1 MKKIYLIRH
10 AQSES
15 NARLSIRPN
24 PAIRLTDAGVAQAN
38 ELCDWLLANITEP
51 IDGVFRSHYLRT
63 AQTAEPY
70 LAATSQT
77 AGVIEE
83 LHEFDYL
90 DFERIKNLQFDELI
104 EIAEEFW
111 RISDV
116 NYKDG
121 LATDSFANF
130 VNRVQQVRQMFREL
144 PNGNYIVFTH
154 GMWIGMLL
162 WQILHADGERVMD
175 MNAFREYELAIRPKN
190 CEVYLLTHIEQSELA
205 TKMRVCDE

>member
-90 DFERIKNLQFDELI
+90 DFERIKDLQFDELI

-111 RISDV
+111 RIGDV

-130 VNRVQQVRQMFREL
+130 VNRVQTVRQMFREL

-190 CEVYLLTHIEQSELA
+190 CEVYLLTHIEQSEVVA
-205 TKMRVCDE
+205 KVRVCDE

>member
-1 MKKIYLIRH
+1 MKKIYLVRH

-15 NARLSIRPN
+15 NAHLSIRPN
-24 PAIRLTDAGVAQAN
+24 PVIRLTQLGMSEADR
-38 ELCDWLLANITEP
+38 LCDWLLTHVCET
-51 IDGVFRSHYLRT
+51 IDGVFCSHYLRT

-90 DFERIKNLQFDELI
+90 DFERIKDLQFDELI
-104 EIAEEFW
+104 KIADEFW
-111 RISDV
+111 HIGDV
-116 NYKDG
+116 HYKDG

-130 VNRVQQVRQMFREL
+130 VNRVQAVRQMFREW
-144 PNGNYIVFTH
+144 PDGNYIVFTH

-190 CEVYLLTHIEQSELA
+190 CEVYLLTHIEQLELV
-205 TKMRVCDE
+205 TKVRVCDE